1 MSNFIILFLI
11 ASALFIT
18 IEVLQRKVF
27 KKILWSRKATHIS
40 LGLFVLILPN
50 YLSKW
55 EIVLMALVFTLTLLI
70 SRVRHI
76 LSLHNIKRHS
86 WGEVFY
92 PISVGILALVCLPD
106 YINAFYAGIL
116 CLALSDA
123 SAAMVGGV
131 MPIKQIRFGKHTK
144 TVGGVAGFFVVTV
157 CILSIIY
164 LPLGGDFFTL
174 IIIAL
179 ILSLSELITF
189 YGSDNLVV
197 PIVAAIL
204 LMWWI

>member
-1 MSNFIILFLI
+1 MTNFIILFLI
-11 ASALFIT
+11 ASALFVT

-27 KKILWSRKATHIS
+27 TKILWSRKATHIS

-50 YLSKW
+50 YLTEW
-55 EIVLMALVFTLTLLI
+55 GIGLMALIFALTLLV
-70 SRVRHI
+70 SRIRHI
-76 LSLHNIKRHS
+76 LSLHNIKRYS

-92 PISVGILALVCLPD
+92 PISVGVLSFICLPND
-106 YINAFYAGIL
+106 RSVFYAAIL

-123 SAAMVGGV
+123 SAAMVGGL
-131 MPIKQIRFGKHTK
+131 MPIKQIRIGKHTK
-144 TVGGVAGFFVVTV
+144 TVGGVMGFFVVTI
-157 CILSIIY
+157 CILSLIY
-164 LPLGGDFFTL
+164 LPLGASFFTL

-197 PIVAAIL
+197 PILAAIL